1 MGIKGRMIVLVMLVS
16 TSASADRRRRDPQAK
31 AKSAAKGHMEK
42 AAAASKEGRFADAIA
57 ELEAAYAKDPQPM
70 LLLALGHAHVKNN
83 DCSKAIER
91 YEQYLA
97 TNPNHDLADSATQA
111 IESCKASLAPPP
123 PPPAEQPK
131 TAVTSEEI
139 NADDENPTLVGAHR
153 PAPRVVD
160 DAPPPQQVD
169 APSRRSPF
177 KDPLL
182 IGLGVGGVAGIAA
195 GVVLYS
201 SARGKLDDS
210 ESAATYDEASALV
223 DDARG
228 LRTYSIIAGVAGAAL
243 VGGAV
248 FYYLRAHGGDDEQ
261 PRVTLV
267 PTQRGGIVGWTGRF

>member
-1 MGIKGRMIVLVMLVS
+1 MGIKGRVIVLVMLVS
-16 TSASADRRRRDPQAK
+16 TSASADRRRRAPPSK
-31 AKSAAKGHMEK
+31 AKSAAKVHMEK
-42 AAAASKEGRFADAIA
+42 AAVASKEGRFADAIT

-97 TNPNHDLADSATQA
+97 TNPNQDLADSATQA
-111 IESCKASLAPPP
+111 IESCKATLAPPP
-123 PPPAEQPK
+123 PPPTEQPK
-131 TAVTSEEI
+131 TMVTSEEI
-139 NADDENPTLVGAHR
+139 NADDENPTLVGAPR

-160 DAPPPQQVD
+160 DAPAAQVD
-169 APSRRSPF
+169 APSGRSPF
-177 KDPLL
+177 KDPIL
-182 IGLGVGGVAGIAA
+182 IGLGVGGVAGLAA

-210 ESAATYDEASALV
+210 ESAATYDEARVLV

-228 LRTYSIIAGVAGAAL
+228 LRTYSIVAGVAGAAL

-248 FYYLRAHGGDDEQ
+248 FYYLRAHGGDDER